1 LWFTLTAMSWFHP
14 AWHRLP
20 MRAVVIA
27 LLLVGGCDE
36 KSPPRRSP
44 PSTIAPLD
52 LNEATEK
59 QLEALPAIGPKHA
72 KSIIASRNA
81 RGGRFTSVDQ
91 LLEIDGI
98 GPKTIDA
105 IRPYVVVH

>member
-1 LWFTLTAMSWFHP
+1 
-14 AWHRLP
+14 
-20 MRAVVIA
+20 MRAVLIA
-27 LLLVGGCDE
+27 ILLVVGCDE
-36 KSPPRRSP
+36 SSTPRRAPP

-52 LNEATEK
+52 LNSATVK
-59 QLEALPAIGPKHA
+59 QLEALPAIGQKHA

-81 RGGRFTSVDQ
+81 RGGRFTNVDQ

-98 GPKTIDA
+98 GPKTLDA